1 MVSPANNRSSS
12 DRDPVQLFAFSA
24 MMERLGTTFT
34 LAALPAV
41 AIAGFAALA
50 LSPTLATLV
59 MFGVLR
65 RAGEYAISKPA
76 RETLF
81 NILPPEQKY
90 KAKNVIDTLVHRTGD
105 TASSWIFAGLRSAG
119 FSLTAMSWIA
129 VPISAMW
136 LGVAAFLGRA
146 AQARLAAPL
155 DSHAV
160 ASH

>member
-1 MVSPANNRSSS
+1 M
-12 DRDPVQLFAFSA
+12 
-24 MMERLGTTFT
+24 
-34 LAALPAV
+34 
-41 AIAGFAALA
+41 AIAGFATLA

-59 MFGVLR
+59 VFGVLR

-136 LGVAAFLGRA
+136 LGIAVFLGRA
-146 AQARLAAPL
+146 AQERLASPRSVSAPRG
-155 DSHAV
+155 
-160 ASH
+160 